1 MARLKALGPAIVNG
15 LATYAGVVIVLFFVD
30 VLLASIDLPIL
41 TSRIVLD
48 PAGEGNA
55 LSARD
60 VIAIVAGVAVAV
72 GTLVRKRRP
81 EE

>member
-1 MARLKALGPAIVNG
+1 VARLKAFGPAIVNG
-15 LATYAGVVIVLFFVD
+15 LATYAGVVIVLFFID

-60 VIAIVAGVAVAV
+60 VIAVVGGVVVAV
-72 GTLVRKRRP
+72 GTLVRKHQ
-81 EE
+81 